1 MEISADEIDDL
12 LYWTLQQSWPV
23 EQHLVAFASQQIG
36 FVNDEGNCGV
46 RYPGSDIYPGLLPG
60 QVAVHHWHQGEFL
73 AVSEVAYLNVMT
85 QFLIDRGEIAL
96 ANSLPAPES
105 RRRECL
111 LLDLSG
117 ASTVSMLIS
126 CLKKQLGIEYS
137 GTSVTAINQA
147 MMDDRLSNMPKYLMI
162 EGLGFIEGFLPA
174 TCRELMDIF
183 SCYQDTFPDRTLT
196 LRVGSPSGEGQGLV
210 ELQWDSFVNG

>member
-36 FVNDEGNCGV
+36 FVNNEGYCGV
-46 RYPGSDIYPGLLPG
+46 RYPGSDICSGLLPG
-60 QVAVHHWHQGEFL
+60 QVAVHHWRQGEFL
-73 AVSEVAYLNVMT
+73 AVSEVAYLNAMT
-85 QFLIDRGEIAL
+85 QFLRDRGEVTL

-117 ASTVSMLIS
+117 ASTVSMLVS
-126 CLKKQLGIEYS
+126 CLKKQLGLLYS
-137 GTSVTAINQA
+137 GTGMTAINQA
-147 MMDDRLSNMPKYLMI
+147 MMDYRLSNMPKCLII
-162 EGLGFIEGFLPA
+162 EGLGFIEGFLPV
-174 TCRELMDIF
+174 TFRELMNIIQ
-183 SCYQDTFPDRTLT
+183 CYQNAFPERTLT
-196 LRVGSPSGEGQGLV
+196 LQEDSPSGSGRGIV
-210 ELQWDSFVNG
+210 ELF